1 MKDHTRIINE
11 ADQDELDDLQI
22 ALDRLNDTSD
32 AIISE
37 DDLRKVLGLSD

>member
-1 MKDHTRIINE
+1 MKDHFKIVHE
-11 ADQDELDDLQI
+11 VDQDELDDLQI